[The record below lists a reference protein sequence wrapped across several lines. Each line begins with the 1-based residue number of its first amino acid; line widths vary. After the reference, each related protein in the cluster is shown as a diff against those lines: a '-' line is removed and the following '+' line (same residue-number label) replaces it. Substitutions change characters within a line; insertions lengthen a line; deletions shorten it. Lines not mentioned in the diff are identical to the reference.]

1 VTITTGAA
9 LAPDDDE
16 PADAE
21 DGDTATSLETGT
33 SRATGLS
40 HVFVPHV
47 VGGISLTVAPDVV
60 SDVLPTDGPDVDGD
74 GSLGTARAPGSLDT
88 ARAPGSLGTAP
99 GDGAAESLRDHL
111 NDRLAPEIDSPL
123 VSVIALT
130 TTEAPPAP
138 PRAPLSGRLRAAL
151 PFIRPGL
158 TGLGGVVLGCL
169 VVGLGAGGDLALGH
183 GLGTGFSATY
193 LLGCV
198 LVACALRTRALA
210 IAVVLPPL
218 LFAGGYALETMTGGQ
233 TAGRREMALD
243 VATSLALHAPV
254 LFVGTALAVAIV
266 VFRVVVHLVRR

>member
-16 PADAE
+16 SAE
-21 DGDTATSLETGT
+21 AEAEDTATSLETGT
-33 SRATGLS
+33 SRVTGPW

-60 SDVLPTDGPDVDGD
+60 SAGFPTDGPDGD
-74 GSLGTARAPGSLDT
+74 GSLGAAP
-88 ARAPGSLGTAP
+88 APGSLGAAP
-99 GDGAAESLRDHL
+99 GEGAAESLREHR
-111 NDRLAPEIDSPL
+111 NDGITPAIDSPL
-123 VSVIALT
+123 DSVIALT

-138 PRAPLSGRLRAAL
+138 QRSPLSKRLRAAL
-151 PFIRPGL
+151 PLTRPGL
-158 TGLGGVVLGCL
+158 TWPGGVVLGCL

-183 GLGTGFSATY
+183 GLGVGFSATY

-210 IAVVLPPL
+210 LAVVLPPL

-233 TAGRREMALD
+233 TAGLRGMALD

-254 LFVGTALAVAIV
+254 LFVGTALALAIL
-266 VFRVVVHLVRR
+266 VFRVVGHLVRR

>member
-1 VTITTGAA
+1 MTITTGAA
-9 LAPDDDE
+9 LAPDDE
-16 PADAE
+16 PAEAE
-21 DGDTATSLETGT
+21 DEDTATSLETGT
-33 SRATGLS
+33 SRATGPW

-60 SDVLPTDGPDVDGD
+60 SDSLPTDRPDGD
-74 GSLGTARAPGSLDT
+74 R
-88 ARAPGSLGTAP
+88 SLGTAP
-99 GDGAAESLRDHL
+99 APGALDTSPDDGAAESLRGHR
-111 NDRLAPEIDSPL
+111 NDGIAPESDSPL

-130 TTEAPPAP
+130 TTEASPALL
-138 PRAPLSGRLRAAL
+138 RAPLSERLRGAL
-151 PFIRPGL
+151 PFTRPGL

-183 GLGTGFSATY
+183 GLGVGFSATY

-198 LVACALRTRALA
+198 LVACALRTRALTL
-210 IAVVLPPL
+210 AVVLPPL

-266 VFRVVVHLVRR
+266 VFRVVVHLVRH